1 MRRTYTAAECA
12 EAAKSLAAAKAA
24 KLALA
29 TGQTVTRIR
38 HADKD
43 MEFSEPKYLLAFIR
57 EMQGIVDSCA
67 GCRRTPTGS
76 FQFVPH

>member
-12 EAAKSLAAAKAA
+12 EAAEALAAAKEA
-24 KLALA
+24 KKKLA
-29 TGQTVTRIR
+29 TGRLTARVRSGD
-38 HADKD
+38 HDL
-43 MEFSEPKYLLAFIR
+43 EFRSPVALAAFIR
-57 EMQGIVDSCA
+57 EQQAIVDSCA

>member
-12 EAAKSLAAAKAA
+12 EAAKSLAAAKEA
-24 KLALA
+24 KKALA
-29 TGQTVTRIR
+29 TGRMTSRIR
-38 HADKD
+38 SGDKD
-43 MEFSEPKYLLAFIR
+43 IEFRDPVALSAFIR
-57 EMQGIVDSCA
+57 EQQAIVDSCA